1 MARRAIGEEPL
12 PEEDPNNPI
21 FKPLVEPSRLDSY
34 LITNQIS
41 NYCGQINGYAFL
53 HALSFCSCDNYGN
66 SLFLCHFSALL
77 VRALLRSTQWMRF
90 IRNRLSSEVLILL
103 KILDI
108 CFGKVPV
115 FVSEEFVDFNVYSD
129 GKLITRSD
137 ALGNLLAPKQRFDQL
152 FQSLEHVKCWRYFYS
167 LCS

>member
-53 HALSFCSCDNYGN
+53 HALSFCSHDNYGN
-66 SLFLCHFSALL
+66 SLFLCPLSALL

-115 FVSEEFVDFNVYSD
+115 FCFRRVCWFQCVFWWKVNY
-129 GKLITRSD
+129 KIWCTRKPF
-137 ALGNLLAPKQRFDQL
+137 GT
-152 FQSLEHVKCWRYFYS
+152 
-167 LCS
+167 